1 MKITKEMFDKF
12 VEPSEEIVSLLKEKC
27 KNVQCV
33 EPNYAEHGELDFE
46 LNGFGYS
53 LCEYEEDDISDEGKY
68 QYGGTTYQLVEFDKS
83 IESYPDGNSTTKE
96 FNLFIYVGFSR
107 SGSYYSD
114 WYYMYDEPTISK
126 VEMKHVERKVIEA
139 HDVFTFVS
147 EKIEADM
154 TIEECEDSWDD
165 EDEDEE

>member
-1 MKITKEMFDKF
+1 MKITKKMFDKF
-12 VEPSEEIVSLLKEKC
+12 VEPSEEIISLLKEKC
-27 KNVQCV
+27 KSVKSGDN
-33 EPNYAEHGELDFE
+33 NYADRGELDFE

-83 IESYPDGNSTTKE
+83 IESYPNGNSTMKE

-114 WYYMYDEPTISK
+114 YYYDYDSPSLSK
-126 VEMKHVERKVIEA
+126 VEMKHIERQVIEA
-139 HDVFTFVS
+139 HDVFTFVP
-147 EKIEADM
+147 ETCM
-154 TIEECEDSWDD
+154 TENELDD
-165 EDEDEE
+165 ELEYDEDEE

>member
-27 KNVQCV
+27 KNVDGDDRDYV
-33 EPNYAEHGELDFE
+33 DRGDLDFE

-53 LCEYEEDDISDEGKY
+53 LCEFSSDSIQDEGKY
-68 QYGGTTYQLVEFDKS
+68 QHGGTTYQLVEFDKF
-83 IESYPDGNSTTKE
+83 IESYPNKKSTTKE
-96 FNLFIYVGFSR
+96 FNLFVYVGFSR

-114 WYYMYDEPTISK
+114 WYYMYDEPTVSK

-139 HDVFTFVS
+139 HDVFTFVA
-147 EKIEADM
+147 EKVDTDM

-165 EDEDEE
+165 EEDEE